1 LQLPPA
7 PPAFA
12 SCNAAGEG
20 CRAEVHGTQAG
31 VASRQEGYGSAG
43 QFGLRGNSLRL
54 SAAMKKAAAPKCRLR
69 RRAFWKIA
77 GYGSACQ
84 SHDK

>member
-1 LQLPPA
+1 LRP
-7 PPAFA
+7 FA
-12 SCNAAGEG
+12 ADNFRELKPQKTGTGLLIRFGE
-20 CRAEVHGTQAG
+20 VVTT
-31 VASRQEGYGSAG
+31 SGST
-43 QFGLRGNSLRL
+43 SLRL